1 MDDHN
6 EDREKLRSIQAI
18 FEDAVKNNTIDDL
31 KPYADPEFSFVSFT
45 DRSFSDFDTFSK
57 QWSST
62 RKEMVGSGSFITH
75 LEPDPSLFVDDIA
88 VCSGNSQNSMVNN
101 KGVAYEF
108 TSHWTVVF
116 KCRKGEWKILRAHNS
131 LNPFSNPML
140 KHAVKTRILKT
151 SLLAFILGGAI
162 CFLLIHLIQL

>member
-1 MDDHN
+1 MDDHD
-6 EDREKLRSIQAI
+6 EDREKLRLIQTV
-18 FEDAVKNNTIDDL
+18 FEGAVKNNTIDDL

-45 DRSFSDFDTFSK
+45 DRSFSNFDTFSK
-57 QWSST
+57 QWSRT
-62 RKEMVGSGSFITH
+62 RDEMVGAGSFSTK
-75 LEPDPSLFVDDIA
+75 LDPVPSLFVGDVA
-88 VCSGNSQNSMVNN
+88 VCSGNSLNNMVNN

-116 KCRKGEWKILRAHNS
+116 KRRAGEWKILRAHNS

-140 KHAVKTRILKT
+140 KHAVKNTILKT

-162 CFLLIHLIQL
+162 CSLLIYLIQT